1 MIQHCGVR
9 LNVEKE
15 RGDTL
20 NRKITELNGDSL
32 IVGKLPIGC
41 RLCAKGSKMVLF
53 VTGLCESSCYYCPL
67 SQNKAGHD
75 VVFADEMP
83 VSDKSDILFEAKSI
97 QGEGAGISGGD
108 PLCQLERT
116 LDYIQLLKREHGLD
130 FHIHLYTSQTNIS
143 EVDLQL
149 LKSAGLDE
157 IRFHPQTDDWSGIQR
172 AVQIGLVVGLEVPA
186 LPGKQEN
193 LMKLAKRAEEI
204 GVSFLN
210 INELEASETN
220 FSKLVTLGMR
230 LTSMEVASI
239 EGSASTASK
248 VLEWSKD
255 NLQKLSVHFCSSRF
269 KDSVQMRKR
278 LERRLEQTIRELE
291 ERDDTDPLLILGI
304 VRAPHGSQLS
314 SSELESIHQI
324 LETQFSIPSNLL
336 NLDEERKRIEIA
348 PWVLEEIVETLRN
361 TLTDITDLEIGIA
374 FEYPT
379 WDRLQTMFNP
389 L

>member
-1 MIQHCGVR
+1 M
-9 LNVEKE
+9 
-15 RGDTL
+15 
-20 NRKITELNGDSL
+20 NRKITELECDSL
-32 IVGKLPIGC
+32 LIGELPDGC

-53 VTGLCESSCYYCPL
+53 VTGLCDSSCYYCPI

-83 VSDKSDILFEAKSI
+83 VSDETDILFETNAI

-108 PLCQLERT
+108 PLCKLERT
-116 LDYIQLLKREHGLD
+116 LEYIQLLKREHGPN
-130 FHIHLYTSQTNIS
+130 FHIHLYTSQTDIS
-143 EVDLQL
+143 EVDLQR
-149 LKSAGLDE
+149 LKTAGLDE
-157 IRFHPQTDDWSGIQR
+157 IRFHPQTSDWSGIQR
-172 AVQIGLVVGLEVPA
+172 AIQVGFVVGIEVPS
-186 LPGKQEN
+186 LPGKHDDLIE
-193 LMKLAKRAEEI
+193 LTRRAEEM

-220 FSKLVTLGMR
+220 FDKLVSLGMR
-230 LTSMEVASI
+230 LTNMDGARI
-239 EGSASTASK
+239 KGSASTARK

-255 NLQKLSVHFCSSRF
+255 NLRNLSVHFCSARF
-269 KDSVQMRKR
+269 KDSVQMRNR

-291 ERDDTDPLLILGI
+291 ERDDSDPLLILGI
-304 VRAPHGSQLS
+304 VRAPHGSLLS
-314 SSELESIHQI
+314 SSELESIYQI
-324 LETQFSIPSNLL
+324 LETQFSVPINLL

-348 PWVLEEIVETLRN
+348 PWVLEEIAETLRN
-361 TLTDITDLEIGIA
+361 TITNIVEIGIA